1 MNGSIRCIVS
11 CWVVDCEW
19 VTFEWTIIIIS
30 ASHLKEC
37 ERKQKKGVNAKE
49 WH

>member
-1 MNGSIRCIVS
+1 MEDEWIYKVYS

-37 ERKQKKGVNAKE
+37 EVERKRRKE
-49 WH
+49 